1 MPPCKVGH
9 RFNAV
14 LAEEWQG
21 LFNLKWNYKIPLV
34 FIKMVLTRTLRAN
47 KDREIQA
54 RIDHHLYL
62 WERGIHA
69 GLAENALTEGRDRDG
84 RVK

>member
-1 MPPCKVGH
+1 M
-9 RFNAV
+9 
-14 LAEEWQG
+14 
-21 LFNLKWNYKIPLV
+21 FNLKWNYKIPLV
-34 FIKMVLTRTLRAN
+34 FIKMVLTSTLSAH
-47 KDREIQA
+47 KDRVIQA

-69 GLAENALTEGRDRDG
+69 GLAENAWTEGRDRDG